1 MQFQKLAKLEHLK
14 KQMQAYSRSNVQ
26 GAELGQMEEARSWS
40 LVHSSRLP
48 ANKGLEHVDL
58 GSRGPKLI
66 NDIVVQEVGPG
77 KVQGPYM
84 KANLGKIIGART
96 NYKED

>member
-1 MQFQKLAKLEHLK
+1 
-14 KQMQAYSRSNVQ
+14 MQAYSRSNVQ

-48 ANKGLEHVDL
+48 ANKGPEHLDL
-58 GSRGPKLI
+58 GTRAPKL
-66 NDIVVQEVGPG
+66 GPG

-84 KANLGKIIGART
+84 KANLCKIIGART